1 MIQKNLDSLL
11 SYSEVASKCVVPLDV
26 KNVAKLLGL
35 VAVNILKK
43 LYLDLAKINSVSAIK
58 IYLVGFPKINGNY

>member
-1 MIQKNLDSLL
+1 M
-11 SYSEVASKCVVPLDV
+11 EVVSKCVAPLDV